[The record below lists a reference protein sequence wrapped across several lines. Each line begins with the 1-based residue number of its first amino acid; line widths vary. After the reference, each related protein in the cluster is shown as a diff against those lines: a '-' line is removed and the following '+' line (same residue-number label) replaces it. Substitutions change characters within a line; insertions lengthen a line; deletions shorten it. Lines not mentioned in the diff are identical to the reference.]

1 MRLLLIITLLFCPAL
16 ALADA
21 ENDDRM
27 RLSVK
32 PILCITDRR
41 TPACDMS
48 FLVIWETGKSGYY
61 CLFSDFDEA
70 PVRCWNEQ
78 VAGRHDDDR
87 TVETS
92 FSYWMTNSNHKLRL
106 AQVDVEVLRMDS
118 DDRRRRRR
126 TRHVWDIN

>member
-1 MRLLLIITLLFCPAL
+1 MRLLLVIALSFFPAL

-21 ENDDRM
+21 ENDGQM
-27 RLSVK
+27 KMTVK
-32 PILCITDRR
+32 PILCITDKR
-41 TPACDMS
+41 TPTCDIS

-70 PVRCWNEQ
+70 PVRCWNQE

-87 TVETS
+87 TVATS
-92 FSYWMTNSNHKLRL
+92 FSYWMTNSSHELRL
-106 AQVDVEVLRMDS
+106 AQVEVEVLRMDS
-118 DDRRRRRR
+118 NDRRRQRR

>member
-1 MRLLLIITLLFCPAL
+1 MRLLLVIALSFFPAL

-21 ENDDRM
+21 EDDGQM
-27 RLSVK
+27 KMTVK

-41 TPACDMS
+41 TPTCDIS

-70 PVRCWNEQ
+70 PVRCWNQE

-87 TVETS
+87 TVATS
-92 FSYWMTNSNHKLRL
+92 FSYWMTNSNHDLRL
-106 AQVDVEVLRMDS
+106 AQVEVEVLRMDS
-118 DDRRRRRR
+118 NDRRRQRR